1 MERKHVSE
9 EEKKKNFIITILLGV
24 LVAIFV
30 LIVIIMI
37 PKGKKEENNEQQS
50 VFQKP
55 EKINQNTN
63 TVDDEKEKRDRN
75 KVTIIVEEGTVSS
88 DAAVI
93 KITDTNKNKYVWT
106 PLYKLQKN
114 VDGKWENMQLVS
126 ADGMLSDEPYNNT
139 TGVLEQSLVWT
150 NKYGSLEEGVYRIVK
165 ESDGE
170 EFYAEFE
177 IN

>member
-24 LVAIFV
+24 LVAIFI

-37 PKGKKEENNEQQS
+37 PKGKNEEVKNNQS
-50 VFQKP
+50 GFKGT
-55 EKINQNTN
+55 EKVEDNTN
-63 TVDDEKEKRDRN
+63 TVEENKVNRDKD
-75 KVTIIVEEGTVSS
+75 KVTIVIEESTITANG
-88 DAAVI
+88 AVI
-93 KITDTNKNKYVWT
+93 KITDTNKNKYTWT
-106 PLYKLQKN
+106 PIYKLQKK
-114 VDGKWENMQLVS
+114 VDDEWENMQLVG
-126 ADGMLSDEPYNNT
+126 ADNALVNEPYDNP
-139 TGVLEQSLVWT
+139 TGVFEQSLVWS
-150 NKYGSLEEGVYRIVK
+150 NKYGTLEKGIYRIVK